1 MKRFLT
7 LLTLTLALMLSG
19 SAQNTDTISKNL
31 KRPPVLDLLGTN
43 KGKALPVSNS
53 RPIRNNANNQVQP
66 KKSRK
71 TVKKSAPREK
81 TILSRALNEYV
92 PEDQFNISVI
102 REEVYE
108 TTEYPSQNVGLP
120 GVLVDAK
127 TESSGT
133 VEFIE
138 EKFLVRLEIDT
149 AGVSGDIRFFERLM
163 FNTLDLDLVKDEV
176 EVKIWEFPYAE
187 VNKKRRKKTPRKVD
201 TTQVYQPVQ
210 TPVNDQ
216 AGANEI
222 FTKWWFWTG
231 LSVLLLTLFLIIR
244 RVRKKNVVEEE
255 EELVIT
261 NNSFK
266 KMSLTAMDKAPVS
279 LKVNEFKKLL
289 IENPESVATFMENI
303 IESNQEDAL
312 TVFSVLAKPFPD
324 LVGQLKPFMSYSTYL
339 TLLNR
344 VDEDIEEKIDPDTK
358 DKFLLTFNNTVKAIA
373 NEKNSIEKSPDHKV
387 FGFIEQLNDIQVF
400 KLIEG
405 DKPEMASVL
414 FAQLPDAR
422 KLKVMDFLDDIQRSE
437 ILLKLTEMSRLP
449 LSVIKEIG
457 QRYAKKA
464 KSMAGLYNI
473 DIDGIGAIIS
483 TLDELEE
490 SKQKELLETM
500 LQNDL
505 DKGQIV
511 EQRFI
516 GFFNL
521 HKIDV
526 EVIKNAMLDIET
538 SDILNALFGAD
549 QEIIDALLNARP
561 PRERE
566 MIRSELDSG
575 KTISN
580 QERSASRKMILN
592 QVRKFV

>member
-1 MKRFLT
+1 MKIRIILFSII
-7 LLTLTLALMLSG
+7 LAMGQLATG
-19 SAQNTDTISKNL
+19 QNTDTISKNY
-31 KRPPVLDLLGTN
+31 KRPPVLDLLGSK
-43 KGKALPVSNS
+43 KGGVAQNAQ
-53 RPIRNNANNQVQP
+53 PIGRGNVNNQVEP

-71 TVKKSAPREK
+71 TVSKSAPREK
-81 TILSRALNEYV
+81 AVLTRALREFV

-102 REEVYE
+102 QDEIYE
-108 TTEYPSQNVGLP
+108 ITEYPSQSIGLP

-127 TESSGT
+127 TEASGT
-133 VEFIE
+133 VELVD
-138 EKFLVRLEIDT
+138 EKFTVRLEIDT
-149 AGVSGDIRFFERLM
+149 TGVSGDVDFFERLM
-163 FNTLDLDLVKDEV
+163 FNTLDLDLVKDDV
-176 EVKIWEFPYAE
+176 EVKIWEFPYAK
-187 VNKKRRKKTPRKVD
+187 VNRPVRGKKKKAE
-201 TTQVYQPVQ
+201 QVEYVPVQ
-210 TPVNDQ
+210 NT
-216 AGANEI
+216 AESEESLIASLI
-222 FTKWWFWTG
+222 TKWWVWAILVALIGIF
-231 LSVLLLTLFLIIR
+231 VFIIIR
-244 RVRKKNVVEEE
+244 VRRKGNEEE
-255 EELVIT
+255 DEELVID
-261 NNSFK
+261 NSSFR
-266 KMSLTAMDKAPVS
+266 KMSLSAMDKAPVS

-312 TVFSVLAKPFPD
+312 TVFSVLSKPFPD
-324 LVGQLKPFMSYSTYL
+324 LVGQLKPHMSYSAYL

-387 FGFIEQLNDIQVF
+387 FGFLEQLNDIQIF

-414 FAQLPDAR
+414 FAQLPDDR
-422 KLKVMDFLDDIQRSE
+422 KLKVMNLLTDIQRSE
-437 ILLKLTEMSRLP
+437 ILLQLTEMSRLP

-464 KSMAGLYNI
+464 KEMAGLYNI

-490 SKQKELLETM
+490 NKQRELLETM

-511 EQRFI
+511 ERKFI
-516 GFFNL
+516 GFFNINKL
-521 HKIDV
+521 DEQIVQNALMDV
-526 EVIKNAMLDIET
+526 ET
-538 SDILNALFGAD
+538 QDILNALFGAD
-549 QEIIDALLNARP
+549 EEITEAILKARP

-580 QERSASRKMILN
+580 KERAAARKSILN
-592 QVRKFV
+592 KIRKFV

>member
-43 KGKALPVSNS
+43 KGKAIPVSSS
-53 RPIRNNANNQVQP
+53 RPIRNNASNQVQP

-108 TTEYPSQNVGLP
+108 TTEYPAQNVGLP

-187 VNKKRRKKTPRKVD
+187 VNKKRRKKAPRKVD

-210 TPVNDQ
+210 KQGNDQ
-216 AGANEI
+216 AATNEI

-231 LSVLLLTLFLIIR
+231 LAVLLLVLFLIIR
-244 RVRKKNVVEEE
+244 RARKKNTPEEE

-261 NNSFK
+261 NSSFK
-266 KMSLTAMDKAPVS
+266 KMSLSAMDKAPVS

-289 IENPESVATFMENI
+289 IENPESVASFMENI
-303 IESNQEDAL
+303 VESNQEDAL

-324 LVGQLKPFMSYSTYL
+324 LVGQLKPYMSYSTYL

-373 NEKNSIEKSPDHKV
+373 NEKNNIEKSPDHKV
-387 FGFIEQLNDIQVF
+387 FGFLEQLNDIQVF

-437 ILLKLTEMSRLP
+437 ILLKLTDMSRLP

-457 QRYAKKA
+457 QRYAKRA
-464 KSMAGLYNI
+464 KEMAGLYNI

-521 HKIDV
+521 HKMDSQ
-526 EVIKNAMLDIET
+526 VIQNAMMDIET
-538 SDILNALFGAD
+538 KDILNALFGAD
-549 QEIIDALLNARP
+549 QEIIDTLLNARP
-561 PRERE
+561 PRERD
-566 MIRSELDSG
+566 MIRSELESG

-580 QERSASRKMILN
+580 QERSASRKVILN
-592 QVRKFV
+592 EVRKFA

>member
-1 MKRFLT
+1 MKIRIILFSII
-7 LLTLTLALMLSG
+7 LAMGQLATG
-19 SAQNTDTISKNL
+19 QNTDTISKNY
-31 KRPPVLDLLGTN
+31 KRPPVLDLLGSK
-43 KGKALPVSNS
+43 KGGVAQNAQ
-53 RPIRNNANNQVQP
+53 PIGRGNVNNQVEP

-71 TVKKSAPREK
+71 TVSKSAPREK
-81 TILSRALNEYV
+81 AVLTRALREFV

-102 REEVYE
+102 QDEIYE
-108 TTEYPSQNVGLP
+108 ITEYPSQSIGLP

-127 TESSGT
+127 TEASGT
-133 VEFIE
+133 VELVD
-138 EKFLVRLEIDT
+138 EKFTVRLEIDT
-149 AGVSGDIRFFERLM
+149 TGVSGDVDFFERLM
-163 FNTLDLDLVKDEV
+163 FNTLDLDLIKDDV
-176 EVKIWEFPYAE
+176 EVKIWEFPYAK
-187 VNKKRRKKTPRKVD
+187 VNRPVRGKKKRAEQVEKV
-201 TTQVYQPVQ
+201 PVKNR
-210 TPVNDQ
+210 VESEESLI
-216 AGANEI
+216 ASLI
-222 FTKWWFWTG
+222 TKWWVWAILVALIGIF
-231 LSVLLLTLFLIIR
+231 VFIIIR
-244 RVRKKNVVEEE
+244 VRRKGNEEE
-255 EELVIT
+255 DEELVID
-261 NNSFK
+261 NSSFR
-266 KMSLTAMDKAPVS
+266 KMSLSAMDKAPVS

-312 TVFSVLAKPFPD
+312 TVFSVPSKPFPD
-324 LVGQLKPFMSYSTYL
+324 LVGQLKPHMSYSAYL

-387 FGFIEQLNDIQVF
+387 FGFLEQLNDIQIF

-414 FAQLPDAR
+414 FAQLPDDR
-422 KLKVMDFLDDIQRSE
+422 KLKVMNLLTDIQRSE
-437 ILLKLTEMSRLP
+437 ILLQLTEMSRLP

-464 KSMAGLYNI
+464 KEMAGLYNI

-490 SKQKELLETM
+490 NKQRELLETM

-511 EQRFI
+511 ERKFI
-516 GFFNL
+516 GFFNINKL
-521 HKIDV
+521 DEQIVQNALMDV
-526 EVIKNAMLDIET
+526 ET
-538 SDILNALFGAD
+538 QDILNALFGAD
-549 QEIIDALLNARP
+549 EEITEAILKARP

-580 QERSASRKMILN
+580 KERAAARKSILN
-592 QVRKFV
+592 KIRKFV

>member
-1 MKRFLT
+1 MKIRIILFSII
-7 LLTLTLALMLSG
+7 LAMGQLATG
-19 SAQNTDTISKNL
+19 QNTDTISKNY
-31 KRPPVLDLLGTN
+31 KRPPVLDLLGSK
-43 KGKALPVSNS
+43 KGGVAQNAQ
-53 RPIRNNANNQVQP
+53 PIGRGNVNNQVEP

-71 TVKKSAPREK
+71 TVSKSAPREK
-81 TILSRALNEYV
+81 AVLTRALREFV

-102 REEVYE
+102 QDEIYE
-108 TTEYPSQNVGLP
+108 ITEYPSQSIGLP

-127 TESSGT
+127 TEASGT
-133 VEFIE
+133 VELVD
-138 EKFLVRLEIDT
+138 EKFTVRLEIDT
-149 AGVSGDIRFFERLM
+149 TGVSGDVDFFERLM
-163 FNTLDLDLVKDEV
+163 FNTLDLDLVKDDV
-176 EVKIWEFPYAE
+176 EVKIWEFPYAK
-187 VNKKRRKKTPRKVD
+187 VNRPVRGKKKKAE
-201 TTQVYQPVQ
+201 QVEYVPVQ
-210 TPVNDQ
+210 NT
-216 AGANEI
+216 AESEESLIASLI
-222 FTKWWFWTG
+222 TKWWVWAI
-231 LSVLLLTLFLIIR
+231 LVALIGIFVFIIIKVR
-244 RVRKKNVVEEE
+244 RKGKEEE
-255 EELVIT
+255 DEELVID
-261 NNSFK
+261 NSSFR
-266 KMSLTAMDKAPVS
+266 KMSLSAMDKAPVS

-312 TVFSVLAKPFPD
+312 TVFSVLSKPFPD
-324 LVGQLKPFMSYSTYL
+324 LVGQLKPHMSYSAYL

-387 FGFIEQLNDIQVF
+387 FGFLEQLNDIQIF

-414 FAQLPDAR
+414 FAQLPDDR
-422 KLKVMDFLDDIQRSE
+422 KLKVMNLLTDIQRSE
-437 ILLKLTEMSRLP
+437 ILLQLTEMSRLP

-464 KSMAGLYNI
+464 KEMAGLYNI

-490 SKQKELLETM
+490 NKQRELLETM

-511 EQRFI
+511 ERKFI
-516 GFFNL
+516 GFFNINKL
-521 HKIDV
+521 DEQIIQNALMDV
-526 EVIKNAMLDIET
+526 ET
-538 SDILNALFGAD
+538 QDILNALFGAD
-549 QEIIDALLNARP
+549 EEITEAILKARP

-580 QERSASRKMILN
+580 KERAAARKSILN
-592 QVRKFV
+592 KIRKFV

>member
-1 MKRFLT
+1 
-7 LLTLTLALMLSG
+7 
-19 SAQNTDTISKNL
+19 
-31 KRPPVLDLLGTN
+31 V
-43 KGKALPVSNS
+43 
-53 RPIRNNANNQVQP
+53 NNQVEP

-71 TVKKSAPREK
+71 TVSKSAPREK
-81 TILSRALNEYV
+81 AVLTRALREFV

-102 REEVYE
+102 QDEIYE
-108 TTEYPSQNVGLP
+108 ITEYPSQSIGLP

-127 TESSGT
+127 TEASGT
-133 VEFIE
+133 VELVD
-138 EKFLVRLEIDT
+138 EKFTVRLEIDT
-149 AGVSGDIRFFERLM
+149 TGVSGDVDFFERLM
-163 FNTLDLDLVKDEV
+163 FNTLDLDLVKDDV
-176 EVKIWEFPYAE
+176 EVKIWEFPYAK
-187 VNKKRRKKTPRKVD
+187 VNRPVRGKKKKAE
-201 TTQVYQPVQ
+201 QVEYVPVQ
-210 TPVNDQ
+210 NT
-216 AGANEI
+216 AESEESLIASLI
-222 FTKWWFWTG
+222 TKWWVWAI
-231 LSVLLLTLFLIIR
+231 LVALIGIFVFIIIKVR
-244 RVRKKNVVEEE
+244 RKGKEEE
-255 EELVIT
+255 DEELVID
-261 NNSFK
+261 NSSFR
-266 KMSLTAMDKAPVS
+266 KMSLSAMDKAPVS

-312 TVFSVLAKPFPD
+312 TVFSVLSKPFPD
-324 LVGQLKPFMSYSTYL
+324 LVGQLKPHMSYSAYL

-387 FGFIEQLNDIQVF
+387 FGFLEQLNDIQIF

-414 FAQLPDAR
+414 FAQLPDDR
-422 KLKVMDFLDDIQRSE
+422 KLKVMNLLTDIQRSE
-437 ILLKLTEMSRLP
+437 ILLQLTEMSRLP

-464 KSMAGLYNI
+464 KEMAGLYNI

-490 SKQKELLETM
+490 NKQRELLEAM

-511 EQRFI
+511 ERKFI
-516 GFFNL
+516 GFFNINKL
-521 HKIDV
+521 DEQIVQNALMDV
-526 EVIKNAMLDIET
+526 ET
-538 SDILNALFGAD
+538 QDILNALFGAD
-549 QEIIDALLNARP
+549 EEITEAILKARP

-580 QERSASRKMILN
+580 KERAAARKSILN
-592 QVRKFV
+592 KIRKFV

>member
-1 MKRFLT
+1 MKIRIILFSII
-7 LLTLTLALMLSG
+7 LAMGQLATG
-19 SAQNTDTISKNL
+19 QNTDTISKNY
-31 KRPPVLDLLGTN
+31 KRPPVLDLLGSK
-43 KGKALPVSNS
+43 KGGVAQNTQ
-53 RPIRNNANNQVQP
+53 PIGRGNVNNQVEP

-71 TVKKSAPREK
+71 TVSKSAPREK
-81 TILSRALNEYV
+81 AVLTRALREFV

-102 REEVYE
+102 QDEIYE
-108 TTEYPSQNVGLP
+108 ITEYPSQSIGLP

-127 TESSGT
+127 TEASGT
-133 VEFIE
+133 VELVD
-138 EKFLVRLEIDT
+138 EKFTVRLEIDT
-149 AGVSGDIRFFERLM
+149 TGVSGDVDFFERLM
-163 FNTLDLDLVKDEV
+163 FNTLDLDLVKDDV
-176 EVKIWEFPYAE
+176 EVKIWEFPYAK
-187 VNKKRRKKTPRKVD
+187 VNRPVRGKKKKAE
-201 TTQVYQPVQ
+201 QVEYVPVQ
-210 TPVNDQ
+210 NT
-216 AGANEI
+216 AESEESLIASLI
-222 FTKWWFWTG
+222 TKWWVWAI
-231 LSVLLLTLFLIIR
+231 LVALIGIFVFIIIKVR
-244 RVRKKNVVEEE
+244 RKGKEEE
-255 EELVIT
+255 DEELVID
-261 NNSFK
+261 NSSFR
-266 KMSLTAMDKAPVS
+266 KMSLSAMDKAPVS

-312 TVFSVLAKPFPD
+312 TVFSVLSKPFPD
-324 LVGQLKPFMSYSTYL
+324 LVGQLKPHMSYSAYL

-387 FGFIEQLNDIQVF
+387 FGFLEQLNDIQIF

-414 FAQLPDAR
+414 FAQLPDDR
-422 KLKVMDFLDDIQRSE
+422 KLKVMNLLTDIQRSE
-437 ILLKLTEMSRLP
+437 ILLQLTEMSRLP

-464 KSMAGLYNI
+464 KEMAGLYNI

-490 SKQKELLETM
+490 NKQRELLETM

-511 EQRFI
+511 ERKFI
-516 GFFNL
+516 GFFNINKL
-521 HKIDV
+521 DEQIVQNALMDV
-526 EVIKNAMLDIET
+526 ET
-538 SDILNALFGAD
+538 QDILNALFGAD
-549 QEIIDALLNARP
+549 EEITEAILKARP

-580 QERSASRKMILN
+580 KERAAARKSILN
-592 QVRKFV
+592 KIRKFV

>member
-1 MKRFLT
+1 MKIRIILFSII
-7 LLTLTLALMLSG
+7 LAMGQLATG
-19 SAQNTDTISKNL
+19 QNTDTISKNY
-31 KRPPVLDLLGTN
+31 KRPPVLDLLGSK
-43 KGKALPVSNS
+43 KGGVAQNAQ
-53 RPIRNNANNQVQP
+53 PIGRGNVNNQVEP

-71 TVKKSAPREK
+71 TVSKSAPREK
-81 TILSRALNEYV
+81 AVLTRALREFV

-102 REEVYE
+102 QDEIYE
-108 TTEYPSQNVGLP
+108 ITEYPSQSIGLP

-127 TESSGT
+127 TEASGT
-133 VEFIE
+133 VELVD
-138 EKFLVRLEIDT
+138 EKFTVRLEIDT
-149 AGVSGDIRFFERLM
+149 TGVSGDVDFFERLM
-163 FNTLDLDLVKDEV
+163 FNTLDLDLVKDDV
-176 EVKIWEFPYAE
+176 EVKIWEFPYAK
-187 VNKKRRKKTPRKVD
+187 VNRPVRGKKKKAE
-201 TTQVYQPVQ
+201 QVEYVPVQ
-210 TPVNDQ
+210 NT
-216 AGANEI
+216 AESEESLIASLI
-222 FTKWWFWTG
+222 TKWWVWAI
-231 LSVLLLTLFLIIR
+231 LVALIGIFVFIIIKVR
-244 RVRKKNVVEEE
+244 RKGKEEE
-255 EELVIT
+255 DEELVID
-261 NNSFK
+261 NSSFR
-266 KMSLTAMDKAPVS
+266 KMSLSAMDKAPVS

-312 TVFSVLAKPFPD
+312 TVFSVLSKPFPD
-324 LVGQLKPFMSYSTYL
+324 LVGQLKPHMSYSAYL

-387 FGFIEQLNDIQVF
+387 FGFLEQLNDIQIF

-414 FAQLPDAR
+414 FAQLPDDR
-422 KLKVMDFLDDIQRSE
+422 KLKVMNLLTDIQRSE
-437 ILLKLTEMSRLP
+437 ILLQLTEMSRLP

-464 KSMAGLYNI
+464 KEMAGLYNI

-490 SKQKELLETM
+490 NKQRELLETM

-511 EQRFI
+511 ERKFI
-516 GFFNL
+516 GFFNINKL
-521 HKIDV
+521 DEQIVQNALMDV
-526 EVIKNAMLDIET
+526 ET
-538 SDILNALFGAD
+538 QDILNALFGAD
-549 QEIIDALLNARP
+549 EEITEAILKARP

-580 QERSASRKMILN
+580 KERAAARKSILN
-592 QVRKFV
+592 KIRKFV

>member
-1 MKRFLT
+1 MKIRIFLFSIV
-7 LLTLTLALMLSG
+7 LAMGQLASG
-19 SAQNTDTISKNL
+19 QNTDTISKNY
-31 KRPPVLDLLGTN
+31 KRPPVLDLLGS
-43 KGKALPVSNS
+43 KKAGVAQNAQPLGRGNS
-53 RPIRNNANNQVQP
+53 NNQVEP

-71 TVKKSAPREK
+71 TVSKSAPREK
-81 TILSRALNEYV
+81 SVLTRALREFV

-102 REEVYE
+102 RDEIYE
-108 TTEYPSQNVGLP
+108 ITEYPSQSIGLP

-127 TESSGT
+127 TEASGT
-133 VEFIE
+133 VELID
-138 EKFLVRLEIDT
+138 EKFTVRLEIDT
-149 AGVSGDIRFFERLM
+149 TGVSGDVDFFERLM
-163 FNTLDLDLVKDEV
+163 FNTLDLDLVKDDV
-176 EVKIWEFPYAE
+176 EVKIWEFPYAK
-187 VNKKRRKKTPRKVD
+187 VNRPSRGKKKKAEQVD
-201 TTQVYQPVQ
+201 YIPVQ
-210 TPVNDQ
+210 NTAD
-216 AGANEI
+216 AEESLI
-222 FTKWWFWTG
+222 TSLITKWWVWAILVVLIG
-231 LSVLLLTLFLIIR
+231 LFVFIIIR
-244 RVRKKNVVEEE
+244 VRRKGNEEE
-255 EELVIT
+255 DEELVID
-261 NNSFK
+261 NSSFR
-266 KMSLTAMDKAPVS
+266 KMSLSAMDKAPVS

-289 IENPESVATFMENI
+289 IESPESVATFMENI

-312 TVFSVLAKPFPD
+312 TVFSVLSKPFPD
-324 LVGQLKPFMSYSTYL
+324 LVGQLKPHMSYSAYL

-387 FGFIEQLNDIQVF
+387 FGFLEQLNDIQIF

-405 DKPEMASVL
+405 DKAEMASVL
-414 FAQLPDAR
+414 FAQLPDDR
-422 KLKVMDFLDDIQRSE
+422 KLKVMDLLTDIQRSE
-437 ILLKLTEMSRLP
+437 ILLQLTEMSRLP

-464 KSMAGLYNI
+464 KDMAGLYNI

-490 SKQKELLETM
+490 NKQRELLETM

-511 EQRFI
+511 ERKFI
-516 GFFNL
+516 GFFNINKL
-521 HKIDV
+521 DEQIVQNALMDV
-526 EVIKNAMLDIET
+526 ET
-538 SDILNALFGAD
+538 QDILNALFGAEE
-549 QEIIDALLNARP
+549 EITEAILKARP

-580 QERSASRKMILN
+580 KERAAARKSILN
-592 QVRKFV
+592 KIRKFV

>member
-1 MKRFLT
+1 MKIRIILFSII
-7 LLTLTLALMLSG
+7 LAMGQLATG
-19 SAQNTDTISKNL
+19 QNTDTISKNY
-31 KRPPVLDLLGTN
+31 KRPPVLDLLGSK
-43 KGKALPVSNS
+43 KGGVAQNTQ
-53 RPIRNNANNQVQP
+53 PIGRGNVNNQVEP

-71 TVKKSAPREK
+71 TVSKSAPREK
-81 TILSRALNEYV
+81 AVLTRALREFV

-102 REEVYE
+102 QDEIYE
-108 TTEYPSQNVGLP
+108 ITEYPSQSIGLP

-127 TESSGT
+127 TEASGT
-133 VEFIE
+133 VELVD
-138 EKFLVRLEIDT
+138 EKFTVRLEIDT
-149 AGVSGDIRFFERLM
+149 TGVSGDVDFFERLM
-163 FNTLDLDLVKDEV
+163 FNTLDLDLVKDDV
-176 EVKIWEFPYAE
+176 EVKIWEFPYAK
-187 VNKKRRKKTPRKVD
+187 VNRPVRGKKKKAE
-201 TTQVYQPVQ
+201 QVEYVPVQ
-210 TPVNDQ
+210 NT
-216 AGANEI
+216 AESEESLIASLI
-222 FTKWWFWTG
+222 TKWWVWAILVALIGIF
-231 LSVLLLTLFLIIR
+231 VFIIIR
-244 RVRKKNVVEEE
+244 VRRKGNEEE
-255 EELVIT
+255 DEELVID
-261 NNSFK
+261 NSSFR
-266 KMSLTAMDKAPVS
+266 KMSLSAMDKAPVS

-312 TVFSVLAKPFPD
+312 TVFSVLSKPFPD
-324 LVGQLKPFMSYSTYL
+324 LVGQLKPHMSYSAYL

-387 FGFIEQLNDIQVF
+387 FGFLEQLNDIQIF

-414 FAQLPDAR
+414 FAQLPDDR
-422 KLKVMDFLDDIQRSE
+422 KLKVMNLLTDIQRSE
-437 ILLKLTEMSRLP
+437 ILLQLTEMSRLP

-464 KSMAGLYNI
+464 KEMAGLYNI

-490 SKQKELLETM
+490 NKQRELLETM

-511 EQRFI
+511 ERKFI
-516 GFFNL
+516 GFFNINKL
-521 HKIDV
+521 DEQIIQNALMDV
-526 EVIKNAMLDIET
+526 ET
-538 SDILNALFGAD
+538 QDILNALFGAD
-549 QEIIDALLNARP
+549 EEITEAILKARP

-580 QERSASRKMILN
+580 KERAAARKCILN
-592 QVRKFV
+592 KIRKFV

>member
-1 MKRFLT
+1 MKIRIILFSII
-7 LLTLTLALMLSG
+7 LAMGQLATG
-19 SAQNTDTISKNL
+19 QNTDTISKNY
-31 KRPPVLDLLGTN
+31 KRPPVLDLLGSK
-43 KGKALPVSNS
+43 KGGVAQNAQ
-53 RPIRNNANNQVQP
+53 PIGRGNVNNQVEP

-71 TVKKSAPREK
+71 TVSKSAPREK
-81 TILSRALNEYV
+81 AVLTRALREFV

-102 REEVYE
+102 QDEIYE
-108 TTEYPSQNVGLP
+108 ITEYPSQSIGLP

-127 TESSGT
+127 TEASGT
-133 VEFIE
+133 VELVD
-138 EKFLVRLEIDT
+138 EKFTVRLEIDT
-149 AGVSGDIRFFERLM
+149 TGVSGDVDFFERLM
-163 FNTLDLDLVKDEV
+163 FNTLDLDLVKDDV
-176 EVKIWEFPYAE
+176 EVKIWEFPYAKINRP
-187 VNKKRRKKTPRKVD
+187 VRGKKKKAE
-201 TTQVYQPVQ
+201 QVEYVPVQ
-210 TPVNDQ
+210 NT
-216 AGANEI
+216 AESEESLIASLI
-222 FTKWWFWTG
+222 TKWWVWAI
-231 LSVLLLTLFLIIR
+231 LVALIGIFVFIIIKVR
-244 RVRKKNVVEEE
+244 RKGKEEE
-255 EELVIT
+255 DEELVID
-261 NNSFK
+261 NSSFR
-266 KMSLTAMDKAPVS
+266 KMSLSAMDKAPVS

-312 TVFSVLAKPFPD
+312 TVFSVLSKPFPD
-324 LVGQLKPFMSYSTYL
+324 LVGQLKPHMSYSAYL

-387 FGFIEQLNDIQVF
+387 FGFLEQLNDIQIF

-414 FAQLPDAR
+414 FAQLPDDR
-422 KLKVMDFLDDIQRSE
+422 KLKVMNLLTDIQRSE
-437 ILLKLTEMSRLP
+437 ILLQLTEMSRLP

-464 KSMAGLYNI
+464 KEMAGLYNI

-490 SKQKELLETM
+490 NKQRELLETM

-511 EQRFI
+511 ERKFI
-516 GFFNL
+516 GFFNINKL
-521 HKIDV
+521 DEQIIQNALMDV
-526 EVIKNAMLDIET
+526 ET
-538 SDILNALFGAD
+538 QDILNALFGAD
-549 QEIIDALLNARP
+549 DEITEAILKARP

-580 QERSASRKMILN
+580 KERAAARKSILN
-592 QVRKFV
+592 KIRKFV

>member
-1 MKRFLT
+1 MKIRIILFSII
-7 LLTLTLALMLSG
+7 LAMGQLATG
-19 SAQNTDTISKNL
+19 QNTDTISKNY
-31 KRPPVLDLLGTN
+31 KRPPVLDLLGSK
-43 KGKALPVSNS
+43 KGGVAQNAQ
-53 RPIRNNANNQVQP
+53 PIGRGNVNNQVEP

-71 TVKKSAPREK
+71 TVSKSAPREK
-81 TILSRALNEYV
+81 AVLTRALREFV

-102 REEVYE
+102 QDEIYE
-108 TTEYPSQNVGLP
+108 ITEYPSQSIGLP

-127 TESSGT
+127 TEASGT
-133 VEFIE
+133 VELVD
-138 EKFLVRLEIDT
+138 EKFTVRLEIDT
-149 AGVSGDIRFFERLM
+149 TGVSGDVDFFERLM
-163 FNTLDLDLVKDEV
+163 FNTLDLDLVKDDV
-176 EVKIWEFPYAE
+176 EVKIWEFPYAKINRP
-187 VNKKRRKKTPRKVD
+187 VRGKKKKAE
-201 TTQVYQPVQ
+201 QVEYVPVQ
-210 TPVNDQ
+210 NT
-216 AGANEI
+216 AESEESLIASLI
-222 FTKWWFWTG
+222 TKWWVWAI
-231 LSVLLLTLFLIIR
+231 LVALIGIFVFIIIKVR
-244 RVRKKNVVEEE
+244 RKGKEEE
-255 EELVIT
+255 DEELVID
-261 NNSFK
+261 NSSFR
-266 KMSLTAMDKAPVS
+266 KMSLSAMDKAPVS

-312 TVFSVLAKPFPD
+312 TVFSVLSKPFPD
-324 LVGQLKPFMSYSTYL
+324 LVGQLKPHMSYSAYL

-387 FGFIEQLNDIQVF
+387 FGFLEQLNDIQIF

-414 FAQLPDAR
+414 FAQLPDDR
-422 KLKVMDFLDDIQRSE
+422 KLKVMNLLTDIQRSE
-437 ILLKLTEMSRLP
+437 ILLQLTEMSRLP

-464 KSMAGLYNI
+464 KEMAGLYNI

-490 SKQKELLETM
+490 NKQRELLETM

-511 EQRFI
+511 ERKFI
-516 GFFNL
+516 GFFNINKL
-521 HKIDV
+521 DEQIIQNALMDV
-526 EVIKNAMLDIET
+526 ET
-538 SDILNALFGAD
+538 QDILNALFGAD
-549 QEIIDALLNARP
+549 EEITEAILKARP

-580 QERSASRKMILN
+580 KERAAARKSILN
-592 QVRKFV
+592 KIRKFV